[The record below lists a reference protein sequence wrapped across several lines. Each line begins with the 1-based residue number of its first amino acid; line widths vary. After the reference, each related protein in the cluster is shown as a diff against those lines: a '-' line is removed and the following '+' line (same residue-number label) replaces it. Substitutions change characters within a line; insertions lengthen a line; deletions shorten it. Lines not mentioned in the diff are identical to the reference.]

1 VDGTP
6 PSAAPSYQP
15 SWQHDQYLS
24 IGLVVLDDPR
34 TVESK
39 DIVAAWLIAVN
50 PSRKLVL
57 QTSGFQI
64 LLQNS
69 KFFGRRDVQRASE
82 GSVDTSSCTGSYAV

>member
-1 VDGTP
+1 MIP
-6 PSAAPSYQP
+6 ERWS
-15 SWQHDQYLS
+15 
-24 IGLVVLDDPR
+24 R
-34 TVESK
+34 

-50 PSRKLVL
+50 PSRNLVM
-57 QTSGFQI
+57 QTFGLQI

>member
-1 VDGTP
+1 MDGTP
-6 PSAAPSYQP
+6 SVAPRYQP

-34 TVESK
+34 MVESE
-39 DIVAAWLIAVN
+39 DIVDAWLIAVN

-57 QTSGFQI
+57 QTFDLQI
-64 LLQNS
+64 MLQDS
-69 KFFGRRDVQRASE
+69 KSPGRRDVQRASE